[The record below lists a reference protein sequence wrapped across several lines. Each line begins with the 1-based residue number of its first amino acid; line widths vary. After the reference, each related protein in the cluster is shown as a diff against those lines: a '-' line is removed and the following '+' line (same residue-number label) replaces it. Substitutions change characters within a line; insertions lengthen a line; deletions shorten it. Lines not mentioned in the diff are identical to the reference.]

1 MEKTLHKRVVTSSWV
16 SKIKKG
22 ASLRY
27 APVLLGKHSSPCLR
41 IAGKV
46 TESNREKDI
55 IMPRL
60 ARLGGT
66 TGDEEWKAAN
76 LM

>member
-1 MEKTLHKRVVTSSWV
+1 MSH
-16 SKIKKG
+16 
-22 ASLRY
+22 
-27 APVLLGKHSSPCLR
+27 R

-60 ARLGGT
+60 ARLRGT